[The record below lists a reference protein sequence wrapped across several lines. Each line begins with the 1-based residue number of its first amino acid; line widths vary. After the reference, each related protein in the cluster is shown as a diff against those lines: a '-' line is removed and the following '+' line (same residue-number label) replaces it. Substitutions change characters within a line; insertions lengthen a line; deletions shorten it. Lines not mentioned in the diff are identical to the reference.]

1 MNNELAFGSKT
12 LNSDKPLL
20 RKKKIDLLYTKM
32 HELLLINKLSANIKD
47 NKDLTKDGDTSIKI
61 SQTVEVLTKKYKN
74 PPKYSKN
81 STISMNIRQLLFQ
94 SITED
99 LVRREILILD
109 GSTTTSIYRVPVN
122 MLK

>member
-20 RKKKIDLLYTKM
+20 RKKKINLLYIKM

-61 SQTVEVLTKKYKN
+61 SQTVEVLRSLKI
-74 PPKYSKN
+74 PP
-81 STISMNIRQLLFQ
+81 
-94 SITED
+94 SI
-99 LVRREILILD
+99 
-109 GSTTTSIYRVPVN
+109 
-122 MLK
+122 LKIQQFL

>member
-12 LNSDKPLL
+12 LK
-20 RKKKIDLLYTKM
+20 
-32 HELLLINKLSANIKD
+32 LLLINKLSANIKD

-81 STISMNIRQLLFQ
+81 STSSMNIRQLLFQ

>member
-47 NKDLTKDGDTSIKI
+47 NKD
-61 SQTVEVLTKKYKN
+61 
-74 PPKYSKN
+74 
-81 STISMNIRQLLFQ
+81 
-94 SITED
+94 
-99 LVRREILILD
+99 
-109 GSTTTSIYRVPVN
+109 
-122 MLK
+122 